1 MNVQC
6 RLVYIVVLL
15 LKRVKY
21 NNTYKILQV
30 GLLIYGSNAV
40 QMPKSILQKILR
52 LIKRNWLEAHEPATL
67 KYAE

>member
-40 QMPKSILQKILR
+40 QMPKSTLQKILR
-52 LIKRNWLEAHEPATL
+52 LIKRNWLEAH
-67 KYAE
+67 